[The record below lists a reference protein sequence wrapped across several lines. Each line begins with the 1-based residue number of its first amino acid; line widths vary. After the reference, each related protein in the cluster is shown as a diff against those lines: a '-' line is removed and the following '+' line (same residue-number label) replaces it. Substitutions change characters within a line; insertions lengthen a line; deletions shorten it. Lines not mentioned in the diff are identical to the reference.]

1 MRLPGCPGP
10 STREFHPLKRL
21 QMFWMPPPLP
31 LFAAGFDWLEALLPL
46 AFLFI
51 WIISQVAAVV
61 RRVAGGARPAGDA
74 GEEAVVRLPVPRV
87 GRNGQRRCL
96 GCGTSFVT
104 PAEAITPCPECGLL
118 TAATAGEDDE
128 NEAGDMGTPLDDEI
142 AAFLNRWRTAAAK
155 ETASEIAPAPIT
167 IPPPLP
173 LPPAHRQQTSQ
184 GGPSPRRVA
193 QGILHHGQDTGEI
206 SEHVHAVFDKGLDH
220 LPEGEVESPWADRGH
235 TTGDQPRAAAA
246 VSQTTAVSLARLLA
260 NPQTVRQAFVL
271 REVLDRPTDRWA

>member
-1 MRLPGCPGP
+1 
-10 STREFHPLKRL
+10 
-21 QMFWMPPPLP
+21 MFWTPPPLP

-51 WIISQVAAVV
+51 WIISQVANVV

-74 GEEAVVRLPVPRV
+74 GEEPVVRLPVPRV

-118 TAATAGEDDE
+118 TAATAGQDDE
-128 NEAGDMGTPLDDEI
+128 DEEGDAETPLDEEI
-142 AAFLNRWRTAAAK
+142 AAFLNQWRTAVAK
-155 ETASEIAPAPIT
+155 ETVDEIAPVPVT
-167 IPPPLP
+167 VPPP
-173 LPPAHRQQTSQ
+173 LPPAHRKQMGQ
-184 GGPSPRRVA
+184 GGASPRRA
-193 QGILHHGQDTGEI
+193 APAILHHGQDTGEI

-220 LPEGEVESPWADRGH
+220 LPEGEVESPWADHGH
-235 TTGDQPRAAAA
+235 TTGDHPHPVAAG
-246 VSQTTAVSLARLLA
+246 SQTTAVSLARLLA